1 MRRIMDAVERVVV
14 LTLFLLLLYRFRLS
28 LQVNWLNIVYMVSDG
43 LIVAMLLFR
52 RSTDQISVNARDWL
66 FGFIGSFAS
75 MMIYPGRLIE
85 ALVPLAAILMFGGFV
100 IGVTATLS
108 LNRSFGVV
116 AANRGVKTAGAYEFV
131 RHPMYL
137 GYFLSQ
143 TAMLILNFSLWNVV
157 LLSTWAV
164 FQFLRIQAEERV
176 LARDPAYKS
185 YMSLVRYRL
194 VPLIY

>member
-1 MRRIMDAVERVVV
+1 MRRVLDALERVVV
-14 LTLFLLLLYRFRLS
+14 LTLYILLLYRFRLS
-28 LQVNWLNIVYMVSDG
+28 LQANWLNIVYLVGDG
-43 LIVAMLLFR
+43 LIVAMLLVR
-52 RSTDQISVNARDWL
+52 RATDQISVNARDWL

-75 MMIYPGRLIE
+75 MMIYPGNRIDALI
-85 ALVPLAAILMFGGFV
+85 PLAAFLMFGGFL
-100 IGVTATLS
+100 IGLTATLS

-143 TAMLILNFSLWNVV
+143 AAMLILNFSLWNVV

-164 FQFLRIQAEERV
+164 FQILRINAEEHV
-176 LARDPAYKS
+176 LIRDPAYQAYK
-185 YMSLVRYRL
+185 SLVRYRL
-194 VPLIY
+194 VPLVY